1 MVALVEQVRVIAFDI
16 FGTCVDWR
24 TGITAQ
30 VAAVAAEQGVQLDA
44 EAFAEAWRER
54 YLPSMA
60 RVRTG
65 QRPWAYLDTLHRESL
80 NELLEV
86 FDVADA
92 FDESARQQLVLAWHH
107 LPPWDDVAGGLS
119 RLRKRYT
126 VIALSNGGFALLTR
140 LIKKADLR
148 FDAII
153 SAQIAR
159 TYKPDPLVYYT
170 ATELLDTPPHQIL
183 MVAAHGWDIDG
194 ARAAGLWTA
203 FVERPYE
210 RAPHHIA
217 DRASDI
223 ASDLTTTSFSELA
236 ERLGCP

>member
-24 TGITAQ
+24 TGITAK
-30 VAAVAAEQGVQLDA
+30 VAAVAVEQGVQLDA

-92 FDESARQQLVLAWHH
+92 FDEAARQQLVLAWHH

-140 LIKKADLR
+140 LIKEADLR

-194 ARAAGLWTA
+194 ARAAGLRTA
-203 FVERPYE
+203 FVERPCE
-210 RAPHHIA
+210 GGPHHIA

-223 ASDLTTTSFSELA
+223 ASDLTTTSFGELA